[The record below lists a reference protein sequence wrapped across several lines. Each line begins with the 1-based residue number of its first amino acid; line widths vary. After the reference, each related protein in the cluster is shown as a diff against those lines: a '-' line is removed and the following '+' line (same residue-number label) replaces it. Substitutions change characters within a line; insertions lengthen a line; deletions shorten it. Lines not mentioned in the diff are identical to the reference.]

1 MYARSVDDAAEHLR
15 ELRHEEWGDLGLGV
29 LALCLA
35 AVAAETR
42 PELALPLFVGGVV
55 VWALGVRALWRRWDL
70 VDRLAGDEDAYVIS
84 EVRAYASREATIDR
98 RRSFAAL
105 IRDSVREAGASANAR
120 TEAAVEELRALASE
134 LEDENVA
141 LDPAAAVAC
150 LRLLSDLD
158 ESPLLNPELP
168 VEDLRSRV
176 RQIRSGFTPRRLVT

>member
-105 IRDSVREAGASANAR
+105 IRGSVREPGASPDPR
-120 TEAAVEELRALASE
+120 TEAAVEEFRALASE
-134 LEDENVA
+134 LEDENLA
-141 LDPAAAVAC
+141 LNPAAAVAC

-168 VEDLRSRV
+168 AEDLRARV
-176 RQIRSGFTPRRLVT
+176 RQIRSGFSPRTR